1 MSPSSHLI
9 RVVIPTTEGPAAV
22 DRLIGEPDELG
33 CSVALVSQ
41 TEDIAGISDRYE
53 AYASREQGPI
63 RRIAGAG
70 FWRLELSRDVQ
81 SGDSWQA
88 AVTLAHALAGAGRL
102 AAPDH
107 TARAT
112 VWITGLVGDDG
123 AMAAVEH
130 VPQKLERSMQDL
142 LAETGQGRR
151 VIVALPAGNLA
162 DLDATTLERLRADGI
177 EVAAVDTLDDLLRS
191 LGLRSTLSSGR
202 TGARTA
208 RIAGGI
214 VVSAVIASVV
224 ALALRQSSPTIFRD
238 CADCPQMVVL
248 PDRYAPGGAAGRST
262 RLAFA
267 RYAVTIAEYEAFIA
281 DTGRDVVASCNLP
294 TLDGSY
300 AWRWQARSF
309 REPSYPVTPSHP
321 VTCVSFADAVDYASW
336 LSRKTGR
343 RYRLPTSSEREFATR
358 AGTTTAYSFGGDD
371 RDVCDHARFAHAGT
385 PLGRAR
391 GVTVS
396 CPRDSHHGPLP
407 VGSLKPNPWGLYDMH
422 GNVWEWVSDCVA
434 TMPSERD
441 ASATAGASASECK
454 RRIIRGGGYNSRPQN
469 LQSAAVEFDS
479 GDHRGRSDAKG
490 FRVVLDLD
498 PPGDGER
505 AEMPTAPVIMRSAKP
520 SVALAPLGE
529 RRAEARSAAAAL
541 P

>member
-1 MSPSSHLI
+1 MSLSSHLI

-41 TEDIAGISDRYE
+41 TEDIVGISERYQ

-70 FWRLELSRDVQ
+70 FWRLELSRDIQ

-88 AVTLAHALAGAGRL
+88 GVTLAHALAGAGRL

-112 VWITGLVGDDG
+112 VWVTGLVGDDG
-123 AMAAVEH
+123 AVAPVEH
-130 VPQKLERSMQDL
+130 VPQKLERSRQDL

-151 VIVALPAGNLA
+151 VIVALPTGNLA
-162 DLDATTLERLRADGI
+162 DLDAATLEQLRADGI
-177 EVAAVDTLDDLLRS
+177 EVAAVDTLDDLFRS
-191 LGLRSTLSSGR
+191 LGLRSTLSGR
-202 TGARTA
+202 RMGARNA
-208 RIAGGI
+208 RIVGSI
-214 VVSAVIASVV
+214 VASAAIASLAV
-224 ALALRQSSPTIFRD
+224 LALRQPLPTIIRD

-248 PDRYAPGGAAGRST
+248 PDRYPSGGAAGRT
-262 RLAFA
+262 RQLAFG

-281 DTGRDVVASCNLP
+281 DTGRDVAASCNLP
-294 TLDGSY
+294 ALDGSY

-309 REPSYPVTPSHP
+309 REPSYPVTPRHP
-321 VTCVSFADAVDYASW
+321 VTCVSFADAVDYTSW

-371 RDVCDHARFAHAGT
+371 RDVCEHARFAHAGT
-385 PLGRAR
+385 PLGKAR

-441 ASATAGASASECK
+441 TSATAGASAPECK

-490 FRVVLDLD
+490 FRVVLDFD

-505 AEMPTAPVIMRSAKP
+505 AEMPASPLITRSAKP
-520 SVALAPLGE
+520 SVVVVPLGE
-529 RRAEARSAAAAL
+529 RRAEVRFSAAVL